1 MRDKEALVTFRKAIM
16 KSMASSS
23 SLVILFVFDDEGAK
37 RAASQGALE
46 DDLVVGGALSRD

>member
-16 KSMASSS
+16 KSIVCSS

-37 RAASQGALE
+37 RAASQEALE
-46 DDLVVGGALSRD
+46 DDLVVGGALSCD